1 MLKCV
6 YIVDSFTL
14 EWFVLDEQIDGGN
27 KQEWWDWEDSTQ
39 GSKYATHDQIP
50 KGGVKKNMV
59 FIHILWI
66 SVFPPPP
73 QGSYK
78 KKNPLLLVPVEVD

>member
-1 MLKCV
+1 MLKCL

-39 GSKYATHDQIP
+39 GSKHLTHDQIP
-50 KGGVKKNMV
+50 KGGAKAE
-59 FIHILWI
+59 
-66 SVFPPPP
+66 FPHRPYTLFY
-73 QGSYK
+73 QQ
-78 KKNPLLLVPVEVD
+78 

>member
-1 MLKCV
+1 MLKCL

-39 GSKYATHDQIP
+39 GSKHATHHQIT
-50 KGGVKKNMV
+50 KGGVKKNTV

-66 SVFPPPP
+66 RGEGLGPRNFEAFLMVFQP
-73 QGSYK
+73 S
-78 KKNPLLLVPVEVD
+78 